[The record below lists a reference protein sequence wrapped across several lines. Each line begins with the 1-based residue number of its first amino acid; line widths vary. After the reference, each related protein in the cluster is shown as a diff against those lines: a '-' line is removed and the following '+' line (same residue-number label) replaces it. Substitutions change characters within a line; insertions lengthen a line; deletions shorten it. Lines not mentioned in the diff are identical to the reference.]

1 MIEEYLAEV
10 ERLQKIAQSQADNKE
25 SLLASR
31 HQFTADALGTVL
43 ELVRSN
49 AQSLRECRMCGGLYF
64 GSASKLYCSNKC
76 RQMAFKKL

>member
-1 MIEEYLAEV
+1 MIEKYLDEI
-10 ERLQKIAQSQADNKE
+10 ERLYNVAQNQANKKDSLIAP
-25 SLLASR
+25 R
-31 HQFTADALGTVL
+31 HQFTADALVTML
-43 ELVRSN
+43 KLVRSN